1 MSVNHATSAA
11 SEMYDILAGK
21 ETLYIDEYGLI
32 WNKDDHKDREFTR
45 KLTPEEFIRSAEHVD
60 VEKNRYDKVTT
71 LKMTV
76 QSPTYDADVIIDFL
90 ENTITTIS
98 YDAKV
103 VLSYEYLDE
112 NFPLSDTI
120 LEMDENAVLY
130 SS

>member
-60 VEKNRYDKVTT
+60 IEKNRYDKVTT